1 MVEKKKGYF
10 CSVHG
15 FGARG
20 KNYPLTKAM
29 VDHNHNRV
37 KTIDQREISDEV
49 DGEVLE
55 GLGTFKGKG
64 GDGWD
69 HRMGEDFVSLA
80 NCASRNIF
88 PDVGEEARPP
98 VVF

>member
-1 MVEKKKGYF
+1 MVEKKLGYF
-10 CSVHG
+10 YSIHG

-20 KNYPLTKAM
+20 ENYPLTKAM

-37 KTIDQREISDEV
+37 RTIDQREVSDEV

-69 HRMGEDFVSLA
+69 HRMSEDFVCLE
-80 NCASRNIF
+80 NCVPRNIF
-88 PDVGEEARPP
+88 LDIGGEARPP